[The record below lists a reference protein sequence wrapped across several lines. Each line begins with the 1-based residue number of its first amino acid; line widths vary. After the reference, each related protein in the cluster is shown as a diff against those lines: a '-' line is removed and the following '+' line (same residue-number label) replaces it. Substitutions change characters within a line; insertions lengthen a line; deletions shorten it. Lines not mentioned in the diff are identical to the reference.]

1 MTTLRALLGR
11 SPLTVEA
18 HEPLSVAARQ
28 MSTHRVGSVCVLD
41 VAGELVGICT
51 EHDVVRACASGVD
64 TDATSVRRWMTPDP
78 VTAAVD
84 DRVGDALRLMMDH
97 GCRHLPV
104 LGEGGLVGV
113 VSLGDLRDRP
123 GPPADAGDRD
133 RPGSPADAGDRDR
146 RRGSG
151 DEGEPAPR

>member
-1 MTTLRALLGR
+1 MATLRALIGG

-18 HEPLSVAARQ
+18 HEPLSVAARR

-41 VAGELVGICT
+41 VAGDLVGICT

-84 DRVGDALRLMMDH
+84 DQVEDALRVMMDH

-113 VSLGDLRDRP
+113 VSLGDLTQAQRP
-123 GPPADAGDRD
+123 
-133 RPGSPADAGDRDR
+133 
-146 RRGSG
+146 SG
-151 DEGEPAPR
+151 R